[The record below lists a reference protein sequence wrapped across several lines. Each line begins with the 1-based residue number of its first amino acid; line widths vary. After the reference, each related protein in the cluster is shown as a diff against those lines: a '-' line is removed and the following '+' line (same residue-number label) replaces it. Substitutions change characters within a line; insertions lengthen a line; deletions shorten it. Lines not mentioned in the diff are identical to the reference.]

1 MYSCQLN
8 RTKLHYTIMWDEL
21 SEITIKIISEFNDI
35 NFSFADQFEVK
46 VNAVEIQKIKQ
57 LNNCLRRMQ

>member
-1 MYSCQLN
+1 
-8 RTKLHYTIMWDEL
+8 MWDEL

>member
-8 RTKLHYTIMWDEL
+8 RAKLHYTIMWDEL

>member
-46 VNAVEIQKIKQ
+46 ENAVEIQKIKQ